1 MSSTGTTHHQYAEG
15 YSGSNPVPTVQG
27 FREQQAEQKRESAE
41 NPPPP
46 SPSTPES
53 TTAAASPSASPMTA
67 TTDVDVE
74 KNLPIGPETPRADD
88 HREARAST
96 NNNGS
101 AETAEEK
108 KGETKREI
116 TDKATAHKVKP
127 TDRLKKSNKAE
138 HPVRDPVTGLDVII
152 HDADFSSGFQIPW
165 VLRRQP

>member
-1 MSSTGTTHHQYAEG
+1 MSSTGTTHHLYAEG

-27 FREQQAEQKRESAE
+27 FREQQAERENAD

-46 SPSTPES
+46 GPSTPES
-53 TTAAASPSASPMTA
+53 TTAAASPPASPMTA

-74 KNLPIGPETPRADD
+74 KDLPIGLETPHADD

-96 NNNGS
+96 NNNGNAGTS
-101 AETAEEK
+101 EEK

-138 HPVRDPVTGLDVII
+138 HTVRDPVTGLDVII
-152 HDADFSSGFQIPW
+152 HDADFSSGFQILW